1 MVSSVRHFTA
11 RCWNM
16 ETWLRWS
23 VQWLL
28 NHFCISYFFSAL
40 CFFWSSVQE
49 KSSSIFLVIL
59 WLFHIKKHFLI
70 WKMTCIW
77 GWGSGGCHHFFVLKF
92 LPFLTSFTRL
102 LLSHPV
108 LPKFICAFP
117 VVYIPPLL
125 NALHFLQVFLAQR
138 VCQHAFRFTVTAVVL
153 P

>member
-28 NHFCISYFFSAL
+28 NHFCISYFFFCVLFLLVL
-40 CFFWSSVQE
+40 CSGE
-49 KSSSIFLVIL
+49 ELEHIL
-59 WLFHIKKHFLI
+59 GYSMIISYKKTFLI
-70 WKMTCIW
+70 WKMMCIW
-77 GWGSGGCHHFFVLKF
+77 GWGFGGCHHFFVLKF